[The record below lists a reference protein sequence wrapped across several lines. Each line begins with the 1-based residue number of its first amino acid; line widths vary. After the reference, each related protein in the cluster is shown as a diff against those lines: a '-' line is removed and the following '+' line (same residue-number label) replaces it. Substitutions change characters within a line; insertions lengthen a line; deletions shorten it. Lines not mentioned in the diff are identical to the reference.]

1 MSSDLKHSHICRVM
15 TAKLPF
21 CWDRFLVEGE
31 LLFQYM
37 KDNFNNMFEGDAKIK
52 HFNIRNEM
60 CYDHGSHELN
70 QVFGKEIQKEL
81 VPWIKKELE
90 DNRLFNNTLW
100 KPFRDIYTL
109 HDMYLGYRKL
119 FLFRPNYDSY
129 PDLLES
135 NILRPEINI
144 KGTYYFQLS
153 IDAEC
158 YEDICMDCDNDI
170 TNMYNKH
177 FELVLYNWIDDKTNK
192 LYFNKFGPILSDNLM
207 PQMSWEQM

>member
-1 MSSDLKHSHICRVM
+1 MA
-15 TAKLPF
+15 TELPF

-31 LLFQYM
+31 VLFEYM
-37 KDNFNNMFEGDAKIK
+37 KNNFIDMFEGDTKIK
-52 HFNIRNEM
+52 YFNIRNEI
-60 CYDHGSHELN
+60 CYDYGSQELN
-70 QVFGKEIQKEL
+70 KVFGKEIQKEL

-100 KPFRDIYTL
+100 KPFRDRYTL

-119 FLFRPNYDSY
+119 FSFRPNYDNY

-192 LYFNKFGPILSDNLM
+192 LYHEKRSPILSDNLM
-207 PQMSWEQM
+207 PQMSWERM